1 MSSILTW
8 VQRVVLGQPDELTE
22 ALQLLDTEEA
32 AAIADI
38 RALRRR
44 ADEQIERLS
53 RRSLV

>member
-1 MSSILTW
+1 MSSIRDW
-8 VQRVVLGQPDELTE
+8 VQRVVLGRPDELSE
-22 ALQLLDTEEA
+22 ALQFIDAQEA
-32 AAIADI
+32 AAVADI